1 MDDMAYSGMDMADGN
16 ANGNNVRCIDTTNLL
31 K

>member
-1 MDDMAYSGMDMADGN
+1 MDDMADGCMDMADGDVS
-16 ANGNNVRCIDTTNLL
+16 GDNVRCIDTTNLL